1 MSQSNTANNKN
12 NVVSLDQGKRMNN
25 GSLGK
30 LNALVVEELDQLMSK
45 ALSECDDAL
54 FDFTNK
60 TMDGMEQQNYF
71 DALRELRRKRTDMIT
86 ESKTKVLDGFV
97 ALKSGQS
104 RSAPVEKASD
114 DDLALVE
121 NDMLELQLASEQFD
135 NAVQAEVGVLLDH
148 VHDMFAQV
156 CGQKKLEPEDIPIS
170 PAYVGFSLKAGLK
183 LADIDTK
190 SKLLV
195 FKHFERQMLLDG
207 QSFYES
213 CYELMKR
220 AGFKSRIKA
229 DLPKIRSTP
238 SAPKPAKAQSV
249 QQAMAQGMQQLEA
262 PTETEQQLLKT
273 FNQLLSLHREM
284 LQASNRGF
292 KSFTP
297 QPGMDA
303 LELNQTLDALAT
315 LNNEYTDEFL
325 NSISN
330 PEASLS
336 YELKKTMMNAA
347 KQLGLAEN
355 GAGISN
361 SDEDAIDLVGMLFE
375 VLLAERNFEMRTRK
389 TLSRLIVPYT
399 RAALID
405 RRMFMKKTHPARRLL
420 NVLAEASEGSRGETP
435 LEQELEGRVQE
446 TVDRLVADFN
456 EDLAIFEMLER
467 EFREFLDSHQRRVD
481 VSEKRAAEVQRGRER
496 LEQSRALASME
507 LGLLVGDEEA
517 PPVIDRFMRHYWAHH
532 LSVTSLRCAKNPDAF
547 TQARSI
553 GQAVWNA
560 YLSAK
565 KGTVPPEGFC
575 AVAEPVLQSSGLVGK
590 AAKDVVQTLHEV
602 LVAVAEGNNEVI
614 SDPNEERM
622 PEQALMAVKLPEV
635 KNSEHLPGELKNND
649 RDDPIEYEQAD
660 LKAIES
666 LEVGTWIELTDERGI
681 TQPAKLSWVSP
692 ISKRMLFV
700 NRRGHRI
707 CAVSAEELASLMKSG
722 KMGVRMIDTAFERA
736 MGQVLGDLKES
747 VEQTKQDTESA

>member
-1 MSQSNTANNKN
+1 MSMGT
-12 NVVSLDQGKRMNN
+12 

-30 LNALVVEELDQLMSK
+30 LNALAIEELDQLMNK

-60 TMDGMEQQNYF
+60 TMDGMAQQNYF
-71 DALRELRRKRTDMIT
+71 DALRELRRKRTDMIA
-86 ESKTKVLDGFV
+86 ESKSKMVAGFV
-97 ALKSGQS
+97 ALKNQAKSPQ
-104 RSAPVEKASD
+104 AVD
-114 DDLALVE
+114 DDNLALVE
-121 NDMLELQLASEQFD
+121 NDMLELQLATEQFD
-135 NAVQAEVGVLLDH
+135 SAVCAEVGVLLDH
-148 VHDMFAQV
+148 VNDMFAQV
-156 CGQKKLEPEDIPIS
+156 CGKKALDPEEIPIG
-170 PAYVGFSLKAGLK
+170 PTLIGDSLKAGLK

-195 FKHFERQMLLDG
+195 FKYFERRMLLDAKD
-207 QSFYES
+207 FYES
-213 CYELMKR
+213 CYELMGR
-220 AGFKSRIKA
+220 AGFKSRVKA
-229 DLPKIRSTP
+229 ELPKIRRE
-238 SAPKPAKAQSV
+238 APKPKQASANQAQQS
-249 QQAMAQGMQQLEA
+249 MAHGMQQLGA
-262 PTETEQQLLKT
+262 PTETEQQLLHT

-284 LQASNRGF
+284 LQTSNRGM

-315 LNNEYTDEFL
+315 LNNEYTEEFL
-325 NSISN
+325 QTISN
-330 PEASLS
+330 PDASLS
-336 YELKKTMMNAA
+336 YELKKTMMSAA

-355 GAGISN
+355 GAGISRT
-361 SDEDAIDLVGMLFE
+361 DEDAIDLVGMLFE
-375 VLLAERNFEMRTRK
+375 VLLAERNFEMGTRK

-507 LGLLVGDEEA
+507 LGLLVGDEQA

-560 YLSAK
+560 YMSAQ
-565 KGTVPPEGFC
+565 KGTPPPEGFC
-575 AVAEPVLQSSGLVGK
+575 AVAEPVLQSSGLIGQ
-590 AAKDVVQTLHEV
+590 AAKNVVQTLHEV
-602 LVAVAEGNNEVI
+602 LVATAEGNQEVMQA
-614 SDPNEERM
+614 PNEERM
-622 PEQALMAVKLPEV
+622 PEQALMAIKLPDV
-635 KNSEHLPGELKNND
+635 VNSEHLPDELKDED
-649 RDDPIEYEQAD
+649 REKPIEYEKAD

-666 LEVGTWIELTDERGI
+666 LDVGTWIELTDERGI

-747 VEQTKQDTESA
+747 VEQAKKDKESV